1 MIHLTTHTQ
10 ILLAIAPADFRMGID
25 GLAARCRG
33 TLAAEPRSGVL
44 FVFINRSKTMIRTL
58 AYDGS
63 GFWLMT
69 KRLSKGKFKGWPGSK
84 EALHPLGASHL
95 RQLLAGDLHDPQW
108 QKCDRFGSLKK
119 VEIKP

>member
-1 MIHLTTHTQ
+1 
-10 ILLAIAPADFRMGID
+10 
-25 GLAARCRG
+25 
-33 TLAAEPRSGVL
+33 LAAEPRSGVL

-58 AYDGS
+58 AYDAS

-84 EALHPLGASHL
+84 EALYPLGASHL
-95 RQLLAGDLHDPQW
+95 RQLLRGIFTILNGKNTINLDP
-108 QKCDRFGSLKK
+108 LKR